1 MLVAELPVDEELRL
15 LDLASYKVLDTE
27 PEADFDELVAL
38 AAHIC
43 RCPIALIT
51 LLDKDRQWFK
61 AKKGMQEIETA
72 RSISFCS
79 HVTIADKVLQVKDAS
94 IDTRFADNP
103 LVTGETNIRF
113 YAGAPIVSP
122 NGHILGAICVM
133 DNIPRELTKEEETSL
148 LFLAKQAMIL
158 LGLRKRNLL
167 LRQSAEEL
175 LIVKNKIINKV
186 MEIGEDDKKEI
197 ASNLHEDLAQDV
209 AGSMLYLKMAEQDNK
224 KRLPLVHKAVKQ
236 LQSILN
242 KIRKLS
248 NAIIPST
255 IQWIG
260 MEDLL
265 QEFTGN
271 IAHTLPFD
279 LRFTVLGK
287 RSTIHSDKALV
298 IVRIIEHWMKVLAI
312 NKKISRVNLIL
323 KTDKQIELQI
333 EDDGP
338 LINFNDQKRLIFDS
352 LIYDMAHLQGG
363 AVDLSVSATG
373 KNVVKVILPINGHS
387 DLS

>member
-1 MLVAELPVDEELRL
+1 
-15 LDLASYKVLDTE
+15 
-27 PEADFDELVAL
+27 
-38 AAHIC
+38 
-43 RCPIALIT
+43 
-51 LLDKDRQWFK
+51 
-61 AKKGMQEIETA
+61 
-72 RSISFCS
+72 
-79 HVTIADKVLQVKDAS
+79 
-94 IDTRFADNP
+94 
-103 LVTGETNIRF
+103 
-113 YAGAPIVSP
+113 
-122 NGHILGAICVM
+122 
-133 DNIPRELTKEEETSL
+133 
-148 LFLAKQAMIL
+148 
-158 LGLRKRNLL
+158 
-167 LRQSAEEL
+167 
-175 LIVKNKIINKV
+175 
-186 MEIGEDDKKEI
+186 
-197 ASNLHEDLAQDV
+197 
-209 AGSMLYLKMAEQDNK
+209 
-224 KRLPLVHKAVKQ
+224 
-236 LQSILN
+236 
-242 KIRKLS
+242 
-248 NAIIPST
+248 
-255 IQWIG
+255 

-387 DLS
+387 DIS